1 MPLVAPLDLP
11 PFDNSAMDGYA
22 VRAADVQGAKP
33 EAPARLRLH
42 ARIPAGEPYAG
53 ELTTGECARVFTG
66 APLPRGAD
74 AVVMQEDASH
84 EGNEVVI
91 LDAVRPR
98 ENIRYQGEDVRG
110 GTTLGATGE
119 EITPGLI
126 GLLGAVGVSEVVVG
140 RQPVV
145 GVIATGSELLE
156 PGQPLA
162 PGQIYESN
170 RAMLAALI
178 ARAGGRPQVYP
189 LVRDTL
195 EATRAALEQAFAEC
209 DLVVTSGGVSVG
221 ELDYV
226 KGAFTSLGGELE
238 FWRVAIR
245 PGKPFVFG
253 RRSGK
258 FLLGLP
264 GNPVSASVT
273 FLLLTYPALRRW
285 QGAGVTTLP
294 TYSGVLGESL
304 TNPGDRRHFVR
315 VRVDASGRVFSAG
328 PQASHVLT
336 ALARADGLLDLGAG
350 ATPGGRT
357 TGYRNPRLV
366 SQIQKPR
373 FGNLKVV
380 GCFFLTGAGV
390 VVTGFVGSRSVMAE
404 GNSGK
409 ACSFSGLPTKLADLA
424 KSGLVSALVVD
435 LKADHSGVALG
446 MAAGRAAGVGVR
458 ALELGRP

>member
-1 MPLVAPLDLP
+1 MLDLETAVAQVLAALPAPPTERIPLAAAAGRILAAPLVAPLDLP

-22 VRAADVQGAKP
+22 VRAADVKGAKP
-33 EAPARLRLH
+33 EVPVRLRLH
-42 ARIPAGEPYAG
+42 ARIPAGETFAG
-53 ELTTGECARVFTG
+53 ELLSGECARVFTG

-74 AVVMQEDASH
+74 AVVMQEDTSH
-84 EGNEVVI
+84 EGNEVLI

-98 ENIRYQGEDVRG
+98 ENVRHQGEDVRS
-110 GTTLGATGE
+110 GTTLGAAGE
-119 EITPGLI
+119 EIAPGLV

-145 GVIATGSELLE
+145 GLLATGSELQE

-178 ARAGGRPQVYP
+178 ARAGGRPKVYP

-195 EATRAALEQAFAEC
+195 AATRAALEQAFAEC

-221 ELDYV
+221 ELDFV
-226 KGAFTSLGGELE
+226 KDAFTSLGGELE

-253 RRSGK
+253 KLGGK
-258 FLLGLP
+258 FLFGLP

-285 QGAGVTTLP
+285 QGASVTSLP
-294 TYSGVLGESL
+294 TYPGVLGEPL
-304 TNPGDRRHFVR
+304 TNPGDRRHFMR
-315 VRVDASGRVFSAG
+315 VRMDANGKIFSAG
-328 PQASHVLT
+328 KQASHVLA

-350 ATPGGRT
+350 
-357 TGYRNPRLV
+357 
-366 SQIQKPR
+366 QI
-373 FGNLKVV
+373 L
-380 GCFFLTGAGV
+380 
-390 VVTGFVGSRSVMAE
+390 
-404 GNSGK
+404 
-409 ACSFSGLPTKLADLA
+409 
-424 KSGLVSALVVD
+424 
-435 LKADHSGVALG
+435 
-446 MAAGRAAGVGVR
+446 AAGQPVTVLRVW
-458 ALELGRP
+458 